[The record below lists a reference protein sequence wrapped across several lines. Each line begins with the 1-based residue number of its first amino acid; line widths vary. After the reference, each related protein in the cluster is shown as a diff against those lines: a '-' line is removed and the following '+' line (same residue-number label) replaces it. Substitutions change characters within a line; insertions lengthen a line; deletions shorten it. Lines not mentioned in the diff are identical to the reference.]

1 MQRRLSS
8 KVGVLVAAAVAC
20 GLAGCAG
27 SGERLP
33 QCSGKA
39 VPINAAGAAV
49 PSGAASLKQSAE
61 VSRGA

>member
-1 MQRRLSS
+1 MQKRISS

-49 PSGAASLKQSAE
+49 PAGAAPLEQRAE
-61 VSRGA
+61 VQRGA